1 MMQYTFQIK
10 QLKSGFMAFCPA
22 MKPVS
27 VFAKT
32 EEEAAKKIHVAVKMY
47 VRRHPEIMSTLRSS
61 NLGEDLET
69 K

>member
-1 MMQYTFQIK
+1 
-10 QLKSGFMAFCPA
+10 MAFCPA

-32 EEEAAKKIHVAVKMY
+32 EVEATKKIHVAMRMY
-47 VRRHPEIMSTLRSS
+47 IRRHPEIIDTSRSS
-61 NLGEDLET
+61 NLGEDPET

>member
-1 MMQYTFQIK
+1 
-10 QLKSGFMAFCPA
+10 MAFCPA